1 MSETSM
7 RAIRR
12 HHYERLKRKRIRDNY
27 WYHGTLS
34 ERWLGIAINTP
45 TPCSCWMCGNPRK
58 YFKQKTRQE
67 IKHELSQ
74 L

>member
-1 MSETSM
+1 MSM

-12 HHYERLKRKRIRDNY
+12 HHYERLKRKRIRDNH
-27 WYHGTLS
+27 WYHGVLS
-34 ERWLGIAINTP
+34 ERWLGISINTP

-58 YFKQKTRQE
+58 YFKLKTRQE
-67 IKHELSQ
+67 INHELSQ